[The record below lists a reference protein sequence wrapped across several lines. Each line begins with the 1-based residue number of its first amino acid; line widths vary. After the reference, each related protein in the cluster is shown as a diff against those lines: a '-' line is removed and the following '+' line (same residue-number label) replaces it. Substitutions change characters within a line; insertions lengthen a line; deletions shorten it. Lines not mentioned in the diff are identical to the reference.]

1 MEEQAPAAE
10 AVEVQT
16 PEQPQLEVVET
27 QPEVQAEAQAEE
39 PAAAEPTPEPVDL
52 ESVKRFRAL
61 AKREREIRGREQAL
75 KERESA
81 TPQRSPYDD
90 IQMLARTDP
99 LKAMKA
105 LGINYDELTHQVI
118 NDGNIT
124 GEMKLERENAA
135 LRERLDKIENQFSDR
150 VTQDETQRYEQAYG
164 SFIDE
169 IKGFVK
175 NSDSYELVS
184 KTDAYQDV
192 ARVMQGH
199 YNDTGE
205 VMSYADAAREVERSL
220 EAIADRY
227 LGTKKIEDRYRAK
240 WAPSAQPDQP
250 AEQAEPESQTPNRPK
265 TLTNELAHGRS
276 ESNTKMLSRDES
288 LELIARK
295 LREGAY

>member
-10 AVEVQT
+10 VAEVQA
-16 PEQPQLEVVET
+16 PEQPQPEAVEA
-27 QPEVQAEAQAEE
+27 QPEVQAEE
-39 PAAAEPTPEPVDL
+39 PAAAPTPEPEVDV
-52 ESVKRFRAL
+52 EQVKRFRAL

-81 TPQRSPYDD
+81 APQRNPYDD
-90 IQMLARTDP
+90 IQTLARTDP
-99 LKAMKA
+99 LKAMKS

-124 GEMKLERENAA
+124 GEMKLQRENET
-135 LRERLDKIENQFSDR
+135 LRERLDKIESQFSDR
-150 VTQDETQRYEQAYG
+150 VKQDETQRYETAYG

-192 ARVMQGH
+192 ANVMQGH

-250 AEQAEPESQTPNRPK
+250 AEQAEPEAIPNRPK

-276 ESNTKMLSRDES
+276 ESQTGLMSREES
-288 LELIARK
+288 LKRMANL
-295 LREGAY
+295 LRGG

>member
-10 AVEVQT
+10 VAEVQA
-16 PEQPQLEVVET
+16 PEQPQPEAVEA
-27 QPEVQAEAQAEE
+27 QPEVQAEE
-39 PAAAEPTPEPVDL
+39 PAAAPTPEPEPDL
-52 ESVKRFRAL
+52 EQVRRFRAL
-61 AKREREIRGREQAL
+61 AKREREIRSREQAL
-75 KERESA
+75 KERETA
-81 TPQRSPYDD
+81 PPQGNPYAD
-90 IQMLARTDP
+90 IQMMARTDP

-105 LGINYDELTHQVI
+105 LGINYDELTQQVI
-118 NDGNIT
+118 NDGNVT
-124 GEMKLERENAA
+124 GEMTLRRENET
-135 LRERLDKIENQFSDR
+135 LRERLDKIESQFSDR
-150 VTQDETQRYEQAYG
+150 VKQDETRRYEQAYG

-169 IKGFVK
+169 IRGFVK

-192 ARVMQGH
+192 ANVMQQH

-250 AEQAEPESQTPNRPK
+250 AEQAGPEAIPNRPK
-265 TLTNELAHGRS
+265 TLTNELAQSQS
-276 ESNTKMLSRDES
+276 EASTKMLSRDES

-295 LREGAY
+295 LREGAYS

>member
-10 AVEVQT
+10 VAEVQA
-16 PEQPQLEVVET
+16 PEQPQPEAVEA
-27 QPEVQAEAQAEE
+27 QPEVQAEE
-39 PAAAEPTPEPVDL
+39 PAAAPTPEPEVDL
-52 ESVKRFRAL
+52 ENVKRFRAL

-81 TPQRSPYDD
+81 APQRNPYDD
-90 IQMLARTDP
+90 IQTLARTDP
-99 LKAMKA
+99 LKAMKS

-124 GEMKLERENAA
+124 GEMKLERENTA

-150 VTQDETQRYEQAYG
+150 VKQDETQRYETAYG

-192 ARVMQGH
+192 ANVMQGH

-205 VMSYADAAREVERSL
+205 VLNYADAAREVERSL

-250 AEQAEPESQTPNRPK
+250 AEQAEPEAIPNRPK

-276 ESNTKMLSRDES
+276 ESQTGLMSREES
-288 LELIARK
+288 LKRMANL
-295 LREGAY
+295 LRGG